1 MEVVGGCGDICSL
14 WKRGLLLYLD
24 LSFIGFFLGGKR
36 VNKSIVPWMGP
47 IKCPHSHDQ
56 INTRCCEPRRCYLRD
71 PWEMGGRLAFS
82 KQRGLSWN
90 LPISKQHIRTHAEQ
104 HQRTFRSCSST
115 KGTREYASSE
125 AFIQHIYPLCT
136 IEQVQLQLQLQQAQP
151 QLQEQQQEQE
161 HMSLTRRKHSRL
173 HEMLF
178 AKSRF
183 AFWTLLHI

>member
-1 MEVVGGCGDICSL
+1 
-14 WKRGLLLYLD
+14 
-24 LSFIGFFLGGKR
+24 
-36 VNKSIVPWMGP
+36 
-47 IKCPHSHDQ
+47 
-56 INTRCCEPRRCYLRD
+56 
-71 PWEMGGRLAFS
+71 MGGRLAFS